1 VFVVHEFATAETSAQ
16 KRAQNK
22 LALAQF
28 LGDVFGAVAPDN
40 DWWLLGPFGVPAD
53 RWLTIPLY
61 IGHLTTG
68 GSARWSG

>member
-1 VFVVHEFATAETSAQ
+1 VAETSAD

-28 LGDVFGAVAPDN
+28 LGDVTGAVPPDK

-53 RWLTIPLY
+53 RWLPIPLY
-61 IGHLTTG
+61 IGHLTTS
-68 GSARWSG
+68 GSSR